1 MSAKN
6 CRPPLSSG
14 RAAPGS
20 RRDVFQAVADPI
32 RRRLLESLAESPDG
46 MSVAA
51 MTKRL
56 PISRTAVNKHLAVL
70 KGAGLVQHQRVGREA
85 RYQLAPEPLDRL
97 REWLTFFDGYWNQH
111 LSALAQYVEKDDD
124 AT

>member
-1 MSAKN
+1 M
-6 CRPPLSSG
+6 
-14 RAAPGS
+14 
-20 RRDVFQAVADPI
+20 

-46 MSVAA
+46 MSIAA
-51 MTKRL
+51 MTNRL

-97 REWLTFFDGYWNQH
+97 RDWLTFFDGYWNQH